1 MEDLLTREVKEPREV
16 LLDRGLK
23 PPMYT
28 LELEKSIRPM
38 DSTDIWKFGP
48 WDQEEQITL
57 APMSKHNI
65 DILSNKNRFQ
75 RDYRVDYNFE
85 GTRVTITYYNNGP
98 KFYATLPYLPS
109 QRVLEVDMIPGTQQ
123 AVMIRRAQFGLMTDV
138 FKFNVSTIKD
148 KHEEL
153 QKLCN
158 LQITPNFI
166 KNVVFDKSNQ
176 WMCIQAPLGSDCKE
190 HGVSILS
197 LAKGT
202 EFQPIFVN
210 DCWAEWAA
218 SMKIDHF
225 MQFCNIGEKCYA
237 MFRFFGTLNT
247 AILANHIYN
256 KPMFSFFELS
266 QTKKK
271 MKELIR
277 IFPDN
282 LQRKIFKTS
291 LWVIRPYKV
300 RFPTILKMQIN
311 MMSYFRRFI
320 STKRQGLPDEIINKI
335 QNYLV
340 EMEWKENNC
349 RDEYQKFR
357 TIYDSDTDAPRF
369 RPKKL
374 MSIL

>member
-1 MEDLLTREVKEPREV
+1 MEDLLTRKVPPREV
-16 LLDRGLK
+16 LVERGLK

-28 LELEKSIRPM
+28 LELENSIRPM

-75 RDYRVDYNFE
+75 RDYRVDYDFE
-85 GTRVTITYYNNGP
+85 GTRVDVIYYNGL
-98 KFYATLPYLPS
+98 KLYANLPFMEKQP
-109 QRVLEVDMIPGTQQ
+109 VLKVYMIPGTEQ
-123 AVMIRRAQFGLMTDV
+123 AVMIRKSRFGLMTDV
-138 FKFNVSTIKD
+138 FKFNVSTNKL

-158 LQITPNFI
+158 FPISPKFI
-166 KNVVFDKSNQ
+166 KNVSFDKSNQ
-176 WMCIQAPLGSDCKE
+176 WMCIQAPLGSDYKQ
-190 HGVSILS
+190 HGLMILS

-202 EFQPIFVN
+202 EFLPIFVN
-210 DCWAEWAA
+210 DCWAEWAS

-225 MQFCNIGEKCYA
+225 MQFCNIGDKCYA

-282 LQRKIFKTS
+282 LHRKIFKNS
-291 LWVIRPYKV
+291 KWVIRPYKV
-300 RFPTILKMQIN
+300 RFPTILQMQIN

-320 STKRQGLPDEIINKI
+320 STERQGLPDEIINKI

-349 RDEYQKFR
+349 KVEYQKFR